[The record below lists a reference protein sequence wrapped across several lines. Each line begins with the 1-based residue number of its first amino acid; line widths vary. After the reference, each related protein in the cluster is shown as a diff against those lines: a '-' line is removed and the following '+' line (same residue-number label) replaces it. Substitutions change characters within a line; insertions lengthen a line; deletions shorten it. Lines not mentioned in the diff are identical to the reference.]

1 MTRIEFRVTFPKS
14 VEVFGWRKNGVKLMR
29 RKSFVETRD
38 TVAAVDVTRVYAL
51 PGYCEEKYLKK
62 MLSRGIVRL
71 LLLLAR
77 PSSDGFSNLTMMAT
91 HAVAVAVRAVGAS
104 HQKSWGEPN
113 QHVGA
118 IITNI
123 TGIHLG
129 QS

>member
-1 MTRIEFRVTFPKS
+1 MTRIELRVTFPKS

-51 PGYCEEKYLKK
+51 PGFCEAKYLAK
-62 MLSRGIVRL
+62 SQQQ
-71 LLLLAR
+71 LLAR
-77 PSSDGFSNLTMMAT
+77 PRSSSDGFSNLTMMAT
-91 HAVAVAVRAVGAS
+91 HAVAVAVRAVGAN